1 MEWLIGGGVAVLLF
15 AAAWWH
21 SGRAKPER
29 RGQHWDR
36 QAELDKMSFQNQR
49 QSQTRG
55 GGNI

>member
-1 MEWLIGGGVAVLLF
+1 MEWLIGGGVVVLLF

-29 RGQHWDR
+29 AQNWDR
-36 QAELDKMSFQNQR
+36 QAELDKMTFQNQR
-49 QSQTRG
+49 GAQTRG